1 MKRILT
7 DREKLIFELLVEN
20 YTTDNIAKM
29 LGISSRTVSN
39 HISNVIQKLN
49 VNNRSQAII
58 ELLKLNILNL

>member
-7 DREKLIFELLVEN
+7 DREKLIFELLVNN
-20 YTTDNIAKM
+20 YTTENIANE

-58 ELLKLNILNL
+58 ELLKLNIIKL